1 MKRSSFAA
9 GILAAISP
17 LLLIA
22 ALVLPNARD
31 ARVAWKTSSYSDGVE
46 RPLVFVQAFHAA
58 VSGRLEARRDIR
70 AGRLALKMWGL
81 RMAGGVYETVLEH
94 RYGIQCRTVAGCIV
108 APQQM
113 AGWNAYN
120 DEMRSEIARR
130 YGDDALDKTWDE
142 ARLLANRR

>member
-22 ALVLPNARD
+22 AMILPNARD
-31 ARVAWKTSSYSDGVE
+31 ARVAWKTSSYSGVE
-46 RPLVFVQAFHAA
+46 RPLVFIQGFHAA
-58 VSGRLEARRDIR
+58 VAGRLEARRDIR

-81 RMAGGVYETVLEH
+81 RMAGGVYETVLEQ
-94 RYGIQCRTVAGCIV
+94 RYGIQCRTVAGCVV
-108 APQQM
+108 APQKM

-120 DEMRSEIARR
+120 DEMMSEITRR
-130 YGDDALDKTWDE
+130 YGDDVLDKTWNE
-142 ARLLANRR
+142 ARLVSRR